1 MVILLGAMAGLG
13 LLLIVVGL
21 TPRPVREPLA
31 APEPG
36 YATDEDSEGAGAVQ
50 QATRRAAR
58 LIERDLRSKSMLIQ
72 DANMV
77 GRSLETHA
85 LHKMAGL
92 VLGAAL
98 LAVFG
103 FFANTLFELELP
115 LLVVVAVASGR
126 RAGWAGW
133 LPDSILKSEAEK
145 ERVLFQQV
153 TESWLELVA
162 QLVTAGADTFGALAA
177 AASYSEQPGFV
188 VIRDA
193 LRVSAASGEP
203 PWTGMRR
210 LADGRRLR
218 FLDPFCSA
226 LELAGTTGAGSRQA
240 ILAQV
245 ESARSKAMLE
255 ADAAAASSGEK
266 MGAPLALIGGA
277 FMILMG
283 YPPLGRD
290 HGHVH
295 SHRPVTLTSCW
306 TRPYDTPSI
315 RGRVSTRNTR
325 LGESEGRGARLVG
338 VRGAPR
344 CLRLLPR
351 SRELV
356 VGAPAR

>member
-1 MVILLGAMAGLG
+1 MVILLGAVAGLG
-13 LLLIVVGL
+13 LLFIVVGL
-21 TPRPVREPLA
+21 TRRPAREPLPDA
-31 APEPG
+31 SESG
-36 YATDEDSEGAGAVQ
+36 RVTDEDSEGARAVEH
-50 QATRRAAR
+50 ATRRAAR
-58 LIERDLRSKSMLIQ
+58 LIERDLRSKLLLTQ
-72 DANMV
+72 DARMV

-85 LHKMAGL
+85 LHKMGGL
-92 VLGAAL
+92 VLGGAL
-98 LAVFG
+98 LAAIAV
-103 FFANTLFELELP
+103 FANTLFELGLP
-115 LLVVVAVASGR
+115 LLVVVAVSLVGAL
-126 RAGWAGW
+126 AGWL

-193 LRVSAASGEP
+193 LRMSAASGEA
-203 PWTGMRR
+203 PWTGLRQ
-210 LADGRRLR
+210 LADERRLR
-218 FLDPFCSA
+218 FLDPFCAA

-283 YPPLGRD
+283 YPPLASIMD
-290 HGHVH
+290 T
-295 SHRPVTLTSCW
+295 STLT
-306 TRPYDTPSI
+306 
-315 RGRVSTRNTR
+315 G
-325 LGESEGRGARLVG
+325 L
-338 VRGAPR
+338 
-344 CLRLLPR
+344 
-351 SRELV
+351 
-356 VGAPAR
+356 

>member
-21 TPRPVREPLA
+21 TPRPVGAPATA

-36 YATDEDSEGAGAVQ
+36 REAKESSEGTRAMQ
-50 QATRRAAR
+50 EATRRAAKR
-58 LIERDLRSKSMLIQ
+58 IERDLHSKSMLIQ

-85 LHKMAGL
+85 LHKMVGL

-98 LAVFG
+98 LAVLG
-103 FFANTLFELELP
+103 FLANTVFELELP
-115 LLVVVAVASGR
+115 LLVIVAVAL
-126 RAGWAGW
+126 AGGLLGW
-133 LPDSILKSEAEK
+133 WVPDSILKTEAEK

-283 YPPLGRD
+283 YPPLAGIMD
-290 HGHVH
+290 
-295 SHRPVTLTSCW
+295 SSTLTS
-306 TRPYDTPSI
+306 
-315 RGRVSTRNTR
+315 
-325 LGESEGRGARLVG
+325 L
-338 VRGAPR
+338 
-344 CLRLLPR
+344 
-351 SRELV
+351 
-356 VGAPAR
+356 

>member
-21 TPRPVREPLA
+21 TPRPVGAPVPD

-36 YATDEDSEGAGAVQ
+36 GAIDEDSEGAGAVQ

-58 LIERDLRSKSMLIQ
+58 LVERDLHSKSMLIQ

-85 LHKMAGL
+85 LHKMGGL

-98 LAVFG
+98 LAVLG
-103 FFANTLFELELP
+103 FFANTVFDLDLP
-115 LLVVVAVASGR
+115 LLVIVAVSLIGAL
-126 RAGWAGW
+126 AGWM
-133 LPDSILKSEAEK
+133 LPDSILRTEAEK

-203 PWTGMRR
+203 PWTGLRR
-210 LADGRRLR
+210 LADDRRLR

-283 YPPLGRD
+283 YPPLAGIMD
-290 HGHVH
+290 
-295 SHRPVTLTSCW
+295 SSTLTS
-306 TRPYDTPSI
+306 
-315 RGRVSTRNTR
+315 
-325 LGESEGRGARLVG
+325 L
-338 VRGAPR
+338 
-344 CLRLLPR
+344 
-351 SRELV
+351 
-356 VGAPAR
+356 

>member
-13 LLLIVVGL
+13 LLFIVVGL
-21 TPRPVREPLA
+21 TPRPVRAPPA

-36 YATDEDSEGAGAVQ
+36 RAADEDSEGAGAVQ
-50 QATRRAAR
+50 QATLRAAR
-58 LIERDLRSKSMLIQ
+58 LVERDLRSKSMLMQ

-85 LHKMAGL
+85 MHKMAGL

-98 LAVFG
+98 LAVFAV
-103 FFANTLFELELP
+103 FANTLFELELP
-115 LLVVVAVASGR
+115 LLVVVAVSLIGAL
-126 RAGWAGW
+126 AGWL
-133 LPDSILKSEAEK
+133 LPDSILKTGAEK

-177 AASYSEQPGFV
+177 AASYSEQPGFT

-210 LADGRRLR
+210 LADERRLR

-255 ADAAAASSGEK
+255 ADAAAGSAGEK

-283 YPPLGRD
+283 YPPLASIMD
-290 HGHVH
+290 
-295 SHRPVTLTSCW
+295 SSTLT
-306 TRPYDTPSI
+306 
-315 RGRVSTRNTR
+315 G
-325 LGESEGRGARLVG
+325 L
-338 VRGAPR
+338 
-344 CLRLLPR
+344 
-351 SRELV
+351 
-356 VGAPAR
+356 

>member
-13 LLLIVVGL
+13 LLFIVLGL
-21 TPRPVREPLA
+21 MPRPVRAPLPA
-31 APEPG
+31 ASDAERG
-36 YATDEDSEGAGAVQ
+36 TDDGSEGTGAVQ
-50 QATRRAAR
+50 HATRRAASR
-58 LIERDLRSKSMLIQ
+58 IERDLHSNLLLNQ
-72 DANMV
+72 DARMV

-98 LAVFG
+98 LAALG

-115 LLVVVAVASGR
+115 LLVIVAVAL
-126 RAGWAGW
+126 AGGLLGW
-133 LPDSILKSEAEK
+133 WVPDSIVKTEAAK

-162 QLVTAGADTFGALAA
+162 QLVTAGSDTFGALAA

-203 PWTGMRR
+203 PWTGLRR
-210 LADGRRLR
+210 LADDRGLR
-218 FLDPFCSA
+218 FLDPFCAA

-266 MGAPLALIGGA
+266 MG
-277 FMILMG
+277 
-283 YPPLGRD
+283 
-290 HGHVH
+290 
-295 SHRPVTLTSCW
+295 RPW
-306 TRPYDTPSI
+306 R
-315 RGRVSTRNTR
+315 
-325 LGESEGRGARLVG
+325 
-338 VRGAPR
+338 
-344 CLRLLPR
+344 
-351 SRELV
+351 
-356 VGAPAR
+356 

>member
-13 LLLIVVGL
+13 LLFIVLGL
-21 TPRPVREPLA
+21 MPRPVRAPLPTTPDA
-31 APEPG
+31 ERGADDG
-36 YATDEDSEGAGAVQ
+36 SEGTGAVQ
-50 QATRRAAR
+50 HATRRATSR
-58 LIERDLRSKSMLIQ
+58 IERDLHSNSMLNQ
-72 DANMV
+72 DARMV

-98 LAVFG
+98 LAALG

-115 LLVVVAVASGR
+115 LLAIVAVTL
-126 RAGWAGW
+126 AGGLLGW
-133 LPDSILKSEAEK
+133 WVPDSILKTEAAK

-203 PWTGMRR
+203 PWTGLRR
-210 LADGRRLR
+210 LADDRRLR

-283 YPPLGRD
+283 YPPLAGIMD
-290 HGHVH
+290 TA
-295 SHRPVTLTSCW
+295 TLTG
-306 TRPYDTPSI
+306 P
-315 RGRVSTRNTR
+315 
-325 LGESEGRGARLVG
+325 
-338 VRGAPR
+338 
-344 CLRLLPR
+344 
-351 SRELV
+351 
-356 VGAPAR
+356 

>member
-1 MVILLGAMAGLG
+1 MVILLGAIAGLG
-13 LLLIVVGL
+13 LLFIVLGL
-21 TPRPVREPLA
+21 VPRPVRAPVPA
-31 APEPG
+31 APDPG
-36 YATDEDSEGAGAVQ
+36 RAADEDSEGAGAVQ
-50 QATRRAAR
+50 DATRRAAR
-58 LIERDLRSKSMLIQ
+58 RIERDLHSNSTLMQ
-72 DANMV
+72 DARMV

-92 VLGAAL
+92 VLGATL
-98 LAVFG
+98 LAALG

-115 LLVVVAVASGR
+115 LLVIVAVAL
-126 RAGWAGW
+126 AGGLLGW
-133 LPDSILKSEAEK
+133 WMPDSIVKTEANK

-162 QLVTAGADTFGALAA
+162 QLVTAGSDTFGALTT

-203 PWTGMRR
+203 PWTGLRR
-210 LADGRRLR
+210 LADERRLR
-218 FLDPFCSA
+218 FLDPFCAA

-283 YPPLGRD
+283 YPPLAGIMD
-290 HGHVH
+290 
-295 SHRPVTLTSCW
+295 SSTLT
-306 TRPYDTPSI
+306 
-315 RGRVSTRNTR
+315 G
-325 LGESEGRGARLVG
+325 L
-338 VRGAPR
+338 
-344 CLRLLPR
+344 
-351 SRELV
+351 
-356 VGAPAR
+356 

>member
-13 LLLIVVGL
+13 LLFIVLGL
-21 TPRPVREPLA
+21 MRRPVRAPLPTTPD
-31 APEPG
+31 PERG
-36 YATDEDSEGAGAVQ
+36 ADDGSEGTGAVQ
-50 QATRRAAR
+50 HATRRAASR
-58 LIERDLRSKSMLIQ
+58 IERDLHSNSMLNQ
-72 DANMV
+72 DARMV

-85 LHKMAGL
+85 VHKMAGL
-92 VLGAAL
+92 VLGAAV
-98 LAVFG
+98 LAALG
-103 FFANTLFELELP
+103 FIANTLFELEMP
-115 LLVVVAVASGR
+115 LLVIVAVAL
-126 RAGWAGW
+126 AGGLLGW
-133 LPDSILKSEAEK
+133 WVPDSIVKTEAAK

-162 QLVTAGADTFGALAA
+162 QLVTAGSDTFGALAA

-203 PWTGMRR
+203 PWTGLRR
-210 LADGRRLR
+210 LADDRRLR

-283 YPPLGRD
+283 FPPLAGIMD
-290 HGHVH
+290 
-295 SHRPVTLTSCW
+295 S
-306 TRPYDTPSI
+306 
-315 RGRVSTRNTR
+315 ST
-325 LGESEGRGARLVG
+325 LVG
-338 VRGAPR
+338 
-344 CLRLLPR
+344 L
-351 SRELV
+351 
-356 VGAPAR
+356 